1 MTRKWMALIL
11 VLAASSAWAQGE
23 LYNAEVTEQ
32 TSASDPA
39 KAALKAEDHWL
50 AFRLPVLDGTR
61 SPCCWKG
68 DWNKSG
74 ELGCNLKSS
83 YQNFGS
89 RSDSPLSSELIV
101 YSEVRNGEVRSLRL
115 VGEQCP
121 VNGNGA
127 KVTWIGN
134 VDDKAGMDWLEQI
147 AGNKDIGS
155 GDKTAL
161 YALALHRNPK
171 AGKRLYSLAMDSRGD
186 LSEEAIF
193 WLGEARGKDG
203 FNWLQQLLAELP
215 NGDRRREINFALAQ
229 NDSEE
234 AAELLLKTA
243 QSDSDPE
250 QRGEAMFWLAQA
262 YPEQAEDW
270 LKQLV
275 YVEKDAD
282 VLEQAIF
289 AISQLPGDSGSQ
301 MLLDLARDNEIDRD
315 ARRQALFWLAQ
326 SDDDKTI
333 AALTELLTR

>member
-1 MTRKWMALIL
+1 MTRKWLALIL
-11 VLAASSAWAQGE
+11 ALVGSSAWAQGQ
-23 LYNAEVTEQ
+23 LYNADITAQ
-32 TSASDPA
+32 TSISNPA
-39 KAALKAEDHWL
+39 RAIKTAEGQWL
-50 AFRLPVLDGTR
+50 AFSLPALDGTR

-68 DWNKSG
+68 SWNKSG
-74 ELGCNLKSS
+74 EPGCNLKTSDRS
-83 YQNFGS
+83 FGT

-101 YSEVRNGEVRSLRL
+101 YSEVRNGEVQSLRL

-121 VNGNGA
+121 VNGEGA

-134 VDDKAGMDWLEQI
+134 VDDKAGMDWLEQV
-147 AGNKDIGS
+147 AGKDDIGS
-155 GDKTAL
+155 GDKSAL

-171 AGKRLYSLAMDSRGD
+171 AGKRLYSLASDTRGD

-193 WLGEARGKDG
+193 WLGEARGQDG

-215 NGDRRREINFALAQ
+215 KGDRRREINFALAQ
-229 NDSEE
+229 NDSKE
-234 AAELLLKTA
+234 AAELLLEIA
-243 QSDSDPE
+243 QSDTDSE
-250 QRGEAMFWLAQA
+250 QRSEAMFWLAQS
-262 YPEQAEDW
+262 YPKQAEGW

-275 YVEKDAD
+275 YVEQDED

-301 MLLDLARDNEIDRD
+301 ILLDLARDSAINRD